1 MGASLRL
8 LRYRPQTGLAESNK
22 ATPRFEPTISSSRR
36 FPRRAILGKVDVLRS
51 RTPGPLR
58 MLCAALPILESGKVT
73 REPREFRVQNGD
85 LRYVEIRPRRG
96 IAVNALAFAAELR

>member
-1 MGASLRL
+1 
-8 LRYRPQTGLAESNK
+8 
-22 ATPRFEPTISSSRR
+22 
-36 FPRRAILGKVDVLRS
+36 
-51 RTPGPLR
+51 